1 MKNQRQNIS
10 YSSNII
16 KNNSSI
22 LSPSV
27 ETNYLNPI
35 EECSENDD
43 IIKKLDNLTF
53 SSDEKSFESSFFS
66 FSKTKNKNNSQSN
79 KSISIPNLINDKNID
94 NFPFELK
101 TIKEEDI
108 TSDYNSINNIL
119 ENKTKTIKFEKN
131 SEIYC
136 LLLKEKI
143 NRICNIIQNYNINH
157 KCHYIMNNF
166 INYINDINNNL
177 YKPIDSVLDVIIE
190 LLSKIKGEYA
200 IKEGLTD
207 KLNNMSLNKE
217 DYEKKIIEIKKELIY
232 KEKEIELLKSRK
244 NSHKKKEKDN
254 SNEKIIFEINN
265 IKKENQFLFEKNINY
280 KTQIKKVC
288 SEYKIL
294 HDKYKICLKD
304 LNSNGVKEKSNILKQ
319 EKIFDFSLNNISSSS
334 KKTIN
339 TEAISPIKKLA
350 CDLISFLLDI
360 NKMLFK
366 YDFALVKMNK
376 MNNFKTPLNDVNDL
390 NHNIDI
396 NYLLIERNYAIFS
409 KYLFCNMDIIY
420 NKIINVNK
428 GNSTKYTY
436 SNNKNINESKRIKGE
451 KKKVNSK
458 IISLNNSR
466 INQTINL
473 YVPESNSCAK
483 NLKSYISIK
492 KNRGKEKYKKMVRN
506 STSRNGFSFLNF
518 YSDTDLEN
526 NLIIKK
532 DMNNNK
538 NKKIGC
544 IANLDKNKKPQNNND
559 KINGDK
565 KTE

>member
-232 KEKEIELLKSRK
+232 KEKEIESLKSRK

-304 LNSNGVKEKSNILKQ
+304 LNINGVKEKSNILKQ

-339 TEAISPIKKLA
+339 TDAISPIKKLA

-428 GNSTKYTY
+428 GNST
-436 SNNKNINESKRIKGE
+436 I
-451 KKKVNSK
+451 
-458 IISLNNSR
+458 
-466 INQTINL
+466 
-473 YVPESNSCAK
+473 
-483 NLKSYISIK
+483 
-492 KNRGKEKYKKMVRN
+492 
-506 STSRNGFSFLNF
+506 
-518 YSDTDLEN
+518 
-526 NLIIKK
+526 
-532 DMNNNK
+532 
-538 NKKIGC
+538 
-544 IANLDKNKKPQNNND
+544 
-559 KINGDK
+559 
-565 KTE
+565 